1 MTTQH
6 SYTIT
11 RASISVALGGLL
23 ALSGLPWWGAL
34 LAGGMAFAFFLWAPR
49 GGRYVVKPL
58 DGIAPLRRDERMKA
72 IRDQAAR
79 NAFSATVVALA
90 AVTIY
95 FGVIALN
102 DVPVTILNAILA
114 LGLLTYAATDY
125 WLRRS

>member
-1 MTTQH
+1 MTAQP

-49 GGRYVVKPL
+49 SGRYVVNPR
-58 DGIAPLRRDERMKA
+58 DGVAPLRRDERTKA

-79 NAFSATVVALA
+79 NAFSATMVALA
-90 AVTIY
+90 VVAVY
-95 FGVIALN
+95 YGVIAQN

-114 LGLLTYAATDY
+114 LGLLTFSVSDY

>member
-1 MTTQH
+1 M
-6 SYTIT
+6 
-11 RASISVALGGLL
+11 
-23 ALSGLPWWGAL
+23 
-34 LAGGMAFAFFLWAPR
+34 AGGMAFAFFLCTPR
-49 GGRYVVKPL
+49 GGRYVVKSL
-58 DGIAPLRRDERMKA
+58 DGIAPLRRDERTKA
-72 IRDQAAR
+72 IRDEAAR

-114 LGLLTYAATDY
+114 LSLLTYAASDY

>member
-11 RASISVALGGLL
+11 RASISVAFGGLL

-49 GGRYVVKPL
+49 SGRYVVDPRE
-58 DGIAPLRRDERMKA
+58 GIAPLRRDERTKA

-79 NAFSATVVALA
+79 NAFSATMVALA

-95 FGVIALN
+95 YGVIAPN
-102 DVPVTILNAILA
+102 DVPVTILNAVLA
-114 LGLLTYAATDY
+114 LGLLTYSASDY